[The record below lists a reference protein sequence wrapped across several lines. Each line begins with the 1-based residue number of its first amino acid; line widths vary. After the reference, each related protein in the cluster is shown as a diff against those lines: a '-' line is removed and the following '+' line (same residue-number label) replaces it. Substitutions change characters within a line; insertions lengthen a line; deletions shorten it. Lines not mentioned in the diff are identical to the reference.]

1 MKQTKIDLALLAG
14 VFLSFLIMSAAF
26 LMIPLESEIM
36 VGGLSVFSF
45 AAGIMFWATIVLSA
59 VFLVI
64 LSVRRKKF
72 YKKYG
77 LKLNNEIKRIGLFS
91 FFKNKPAIV
100 VDIVM
105 VICLTALVTVFFLS
119 GGTEYICYV
128 FISLSVF
135 TVTMH
140 CLLNGKIYFYVIAR
154 RKTFENPANTT
165 KKQVKESRR

>member
-1 MKQTKIDLALLAG
+1 MKQTKIDLVLLAG
-14 VFLSFLIMSAAF
+14 AFLSFLIMSAAF
-26 LMIPLESEIM
+26 LIIPLESETLIS
-36 VGGLSVFSF
+36 GLSVFSF
-45 AAGIMFWATIVLSA
+45 AAGIMFWATLVLSI

-64 LSVRRKKF
+64 LSVRRKQF

-77 LKLNNEIKRIGLFS
+77 LKLNNDIKRIGLFS
-91 FFKNKPAIV
+91 FFKNKVAIV

-105 VICLTALVTVFFLS
+105 VICLTALVTVFLIS

-128 FISLSVF
+128 FIALSVF

-140 CLLNGKIYFYVIAR
+140 CLFNGKIYFYVDAR
-154 RKTFENPANTT
+154 RKTFENSTNT